1 MVYYN
6 YTLKERFKMIDKI
19 VEQINGLNIKD
30 TRTGETLSLAY
41 GDKILE
47 LTPDNRELIVEYSAL
62 GFPKVF
68 KIRKNKGEQ
77 VRKLWLG
84 E

>member
-1 MVYYN
+1 
-6 YTLKERFKMIDKI
+6 MIDNI
-19 VEQINGLNIKD
+19 IEQINGLNIKD
-30 TRTGETLSLAY
+30 TRTGETLNLAY

-47 LTPDNRELIVEYSAL
+47 LTPDNRELIVEYKAL

-68 KIRKNKGEQ
+68 RLRKSKGEQ
-77 VRKLWLG
+77 LAKLWFG

>member
-1 MVYYN
+1 
-6 YTLKERFKMIDKI
+6 MIDNI
-19 VEQINGLNIKD
+19 AEQINGLNIKD
-30 TRTGETLSLAY
+30 TRTGETLNLAY

-68 KIRKNKGEQ
+68 RIRKNKGEQ
-77 VRKLWLG
+77 LSKLLL
-84 E
+84 ENN